1 LLLSAFRL
9 RVRLVRVLFI
19 FRENTASLF
28 PGRVSRQSRETSVY
42 PKIMDRHGRVYSD
55 CLKFQH
61 SYYVPESIPWEFKSF
76 AQDLRMLL
84 RSLNDFPEFRD
95 EASNTAI
102 HAFVGDLEVSGL
114 TFSVVHG

>member
-1 LLLSAFRL
+1 LLLSAYRL

-42 PKIMDRHGRVYSD
+42 PKIMDRRGRVYGD
-55 CLKFQH
+55 CLKFQD
-61 SYYVPESIPWEFKSF
+61 SYVPESIPREFKSF